1 MNPAEMDWIGD
12 AGFRNPPSLFFSP
25 FKKKTIEFDPR
36 KYFRPNLRG
45 RRMGMDILLIEG
57 DARRRVAIGQ
67 HLASCGHR
75 VTISNTIVEAQE
87 IIHFIKYKAEAPNAV
102 IVAENLLRHGGAEFR
117 VELGARFPATNWIPL
132 PHDRDLD
139 WLADW
144 LEKVSVRPSR
154 PAAPRE
160 MSKLDV
166 LLIESDDRLRDAIAA
181 RLTARGERV
190 GACRTLREASDAL
203 AVITDRAA
211 APLVIISP
219 VGFTEGDGISFYISA
234 RRRFPDIRW
243 LVSLPP
249 SNHPASRPPAASR
262 PDRKGAAGTSRHSM
276 T

>member
-1 MNPAEMDWIGD
+1 
-12 AGFRNPPSLFFSP
+12 
-25 FKKKTIEFDPR
+25 
-36 KYFRPNLRG
+36 
-45 RRMGMDILLIEG
+45 MDILLVEG
-57 DARRRVAIGQ
+57 DARRRVAIGK

-87 IIHFIKYKAEAPNAV
+87 ILHFIKVKAEAPNAV
-102 IVAENLLRHGGAEFR
+102 IVAENLLRRDGAEFR
-117 VELGARFPATNWIPL
+117 AEVGARFPATNWIPL

-166 LLIESDDRLRDAIAA
+166 LLIESDDRLRDAISA

-190 GACRTLREASDAL
+190 GACRTLHEASDAL

-249 SNHPASRPPAASR
+249 AKHPASAQKPRLAFSASRPPTAESSPQTR
-262 PDRKGAAGTSRHSM
+262 R
-276 T
+276 

>member
-1 MNPAEMDWIGD
+1 
-12 AGFRNPPSLFFSP
+12 
-25 FKKKTIEFDPR
+25 
-36 KYFRPNLRG
+36 
-45 RRMGMDILLIEG
+45 MGMDILLVEG
-57 DARRRVAIGQ
+57 SARRRVAIGQ

-75 VTISNTIVEAQE
+75 VTISSTIGEAQE
-87 IIHFIKYKAEAPNAV
+87 LLHFVKYKVEAPNAV
-102 IVAENLLRHGGAEFR
+102 IVAENLLRDGGTEFR
-117 VELGARFPATNWIPL
+117 AELGARFPATNWIPL

-154 PAAPRE
+154 PAAPHRI
-160 MSKLDV
+160 SKLDV
-166 LLIESDDRLRDAIAA
+166 LLIEPDDGLRGAIAT
-181 RLTARGERV
+181 RLAARGERV
-190 GACRTLREASDAL
+190 GACRTLSEASDAL

-219 VGFTEGDGISFYISA
+219 VGFTEGDGISFYMSA

-249 SNHPASRPPAASR
+249 SNRPASRTPVTPR
-262 PDRKGAAGTSRHSM
+262 PDRKGAAGTSRHPV

>member
-1 MNPAEMDWIGD
+1 
-12 AGFRNPPSLFFSP
+12 
-25 FKKKTIEFDPR
+25 
-36 KYFRPNLRG
+36 
-45 RRMGMDILLIEG
+45 MGMDILLVEG
-57 DARRRVAIGQ
+57 DSRRRVAIGQ
-67 HLASCGHR
+67 HLANCGHR
-75 VTISNTIVEAQE
+75 VTISSTIDEAQE
-87 IIHFIKYKAEAPNAV
+87 LLHFVKYKSEAPNAV
-102 IVAENLLRHGGAEFR
+102 IVAENLLRGGAEFR
-117 VELGARFPATNWIPL
+117 AELGARFPATNWIPL
-132 PHDRDLD
+132 PHDRDLE

-154 PAAPRE
+154 PAAPRA

-166 LLIESDDRLRDAIAA
+166 LLIESDDWLRGAIAA
-181 RLTARGERV
+181 RLSARGERV

-219 VGFTEGDGISFYISA
+219 VGFTEGDGISFYMSA

-249 SNHPASRPPAASR
+249 SNRPASRTPATPR
-262 PDRKGAAGTSRHSM
+262 PDRKGAAGTSRHPV

>member
-1 MNPAEMDWIGD
+1 
-12 AGFRNPPSLFFSP
+12 
-25 FKKKTIEFDPR
+25 
-36 KYFRPNLRG
+36 
-45 RRMGMDILLIEG
+45 MGMDILLVEG

-67 HLASCGHR
+67 HLTHCGHR

-87 IIHFIKYKAEAPNAV
+87 ILDFIKYKVEAPNAV
-102 IVAENLLRHGGAEFR
+102 IVAESLLPRGGAEFR
-117 VELGARFPATNWIPL
+117 AELGARFPATSWIPL

-154 PAAPRE
+154 PASPRD

-166 LLIESDDRLRDAIAA
+166 LLIEPDDRLRRAIAT
-181 RLTARGERV
+181 RLAARGERV
-190 GACRTLREASDAL
+190 GACRTLREASDVL

-219 VGFTEGDGISFYISA
+219 VGFTEGDGISFYMSA

-249 SNHPASRPPAASR
+249 SKRKASVLTFSPSRPPTAESSPQTR
-262 PDRKGAAGTSRHSM
+262 G
-276 T
+276 

>member
-1 MNPAEMDWIGD
+1 MNPAEMDWIGG
-12 AGFRNPPSLFFSP
+12 ATLWNAPSLSSP
-25 FKKKTIEFDPR
+25 ALRKMTKK
-36 KYFRPNLRG
+36 YCRPDLRE
-45 RRMGMDILLIEG
+45 RRMGMDILLVEG

-67 HLASCGHR
+67 HLTHCGHR

-87 IIHFIKYKAEAPNAV
+87 ILHFIKNKVEAPNAV
-102 IVAENLLRHGGAEFR
+102 IVAENLLRRGGAEFR
-117 VELGARFPATNWIPL
+117 AEVGTRFPAANWIPL
-132 PHDRDLD
+132 PHDRDLE

-154 PAAPRE
+154 PAVPRE

-166 LLIESDDRLRDAIAA
+166 LLIEPDDRLRHAIAA

-190 GACRTLREASDAL
+190 GVCRTLGEANDAL
-203 AVITDRAA
+203 AVVTDRAA
-211 APLVIISP
+211 APLVIIAP
-219 VGFTEGDGISFYISA
+219 VGFTEGDGISFYMSA

-249 SNHPASRPPAASR
+249 SNHPASRTPAAPR
-262 PDRKGAAGTSRHSM
+262 PDRKGATGTSRHPV